1 MPANCDG
8 CGAATS
14 LEHALD
20 CKKVG
25 LVTQRHNEVRDVIGD
40 LASVVFKEVVK
51 EPVVQE
57 ANNAEGVP
65 SLIADF
71 SIRGVW
77 QPQTVVLFDVRVTD
91 TDVPSYS
98 QRVVSAILSSAEEA
112 KKMKYSEAAAL
123 RRASFTPFVVSV
135 DGVLRREASFYIKHL
150 VQKLAHKWEKSNSEV
165 LGWMRARLSFAI
177 LRAKNLCLRGSR
189 TKWRSAFGMDDGA
202 GLPSISA

>member
-20 CKKVG
+20 CKKGG
-25 LVTQRHNEVRDVIGD
+25 LVTQRHNEVRYVIGD

-57 ANNAEGVP
+57 ANEAEGVP
-65 SLIADF
+65 SLIANL

-77 QPQTVVLFDVRVTD
+77 QPQTVALFDVRVTD
-91 TDVPSYS
+91 TDALSHS
-98 QRVVSAILSSAEEA
+98 QRVVSVILSSAEEA
-112 KKMKYSEAAAL
+112 KKKYSEAAAL

-135 DGVLRREASFYIKHL
+135 DGVLGREANFCIKYL
-150 VQKLAHKWEKSNSEV
+150 AQKLAHKWEKSNSEV

-177 LRAKNLCLRGSR
+177 LRATNLCLRGSR

-202 GLPSISA
+202 GLPSISV